1 VIRPPTDEHP
11 HPAAALEQWEF
22 GWAASSEAGLVRCTF
37 GPGVAAFLVDLDLG
51 GDRLI
56 VADEAVPRPRTGLDL
71 RTDGLWASLYCE
83 TPYEHWTLGL
93 EAFGL
98 RLDEPPPDGVR
109 WSDLLGERLAVG
121 FDLEWETTGEPVG
134 LPDGDGYRQPG
145 RITGEVLVVRDRIV
159 VAATGWREHWWTL
172 PAG

>member
-1 VIRPPTDEHP
+1 
-11 HPAAALEQWEF
+11 
-22 GWAASSEAGLVRCTF
+22 
-37 GPGVAAFLVDLDLG
+37 
-51 GDRLI
+51 
-56 VADEAVPRPRTGLDL
+56 
-71 RTDGLWASLYCE
+71 
-83 TPYEHWTLGL
+83 
-93 EAFGL
+93 
-98 RLDEPPPDGVR
+98 VR

-145 RITGEVLVVRDRIV
+145 RITGEVLVVRDRIA